1 MLDLQLIHSP
11 PHYVADREIQPIE
24 VIESWGLCHHL
35 ACVVKY
41 LARCGRKQEALKDLQ
56 KAEWYL
62 TRELNLKSMCLQFCL
77 PSQRYSIENI
87 LHDWQLSSNLS
98 NVLFKIYAS
107 QVQLITTTPL
117 TQALKFLKSEIT
129 FYEDSRQ

>member
-1 MLDLQLIHSP
+1 MLDSQLIHSP
-11 PHYVADREIQPIE
+11 PHYVKNREIQPIE

-35 ACVVKY
+35 ACMVKY
-41 LARCGRKQEALKDLQ
+41 ITRCGRKHDALKDLK

-62 TRELNLKSMCLQFCL
+62 TRELNLQSVCLQFCL
-77 PSQRYSIENI
+77 PLEKYSIENI

-98 NVLFKIYAS
+98 NVLLNIYAS

-129 FYEDSRQ
+129 FYEGSCQ